1 MRRPFLYIIDTTLR
15 DGEQSPGVVI
25 SSAEKLRIA
34 EMLDELGV
42 DEVEAGTPAIG
53 YDEQKAISEIAHAG
67 FRFKTSCWC
76 RAKTEDILQ
85 AAKLGTQSV
94 NISLPVSDIQIE
106 TLGKTRA
113 WVLQEAKKMVSLARQ
128 HFSFVTLGAQDATR
142 SDSNF
147 LKEFIFYAH
156 DSGAGRVR
164 IADTLGCSD
173 PFEIFSLI
181 TELKNDFP
189 EVEFEFHGHN
199 DLGMATANAIAAIRA
214 GIECVSATVN
224 GLGERAGNSAL
235 EEIIA
240 FLNFKLNET
249 RFKSRVIHTLSSY
262 VACVSGTGISPN
274 KAVTGENAFRHES
287 GIHTSAILKNVKSY
301 QVLNP
306 NDFGMGNSEISFG
319 KHSGKAS
326 IANFFREKGLPLDEQ
341 TAQAILFLVKELVT
355 SSRKPVSGDELI
367 SIYHSMKEYM
377 KTVSDNDFKLNI

>member
-1 MRRPFLYIIDTTLR
+1 MVRPFPYIIDTTLR
-15 DGEQSPGVVI
+15 DGEQSPGVVY

-53 YDEQKAISEIAHAG
+53 YNEQKAISDIAHAG

-94 NISLPVSDIQIE
+94 NISLPVSDIQIG
-106 TLGKTRA
+106 TLGKTRT
-113 WVLQEAKKMVSLARQ
+113 WVLQEAGKVVTLARR
-128 HFSFVTLGAQDATR
+128 HFPFVTLGAQDATR
-142 SDSNF
+142 ADSNF

-156 DSGAGRVR
+156 DSGADRVR
-164 IADTLGCSD
+164 IADTVGCSD

-189 EVEFEFHGHN
+189 DVEFEFHGHN
-199 DLGMATANAIAAIRA
+199 DLGMATANAVAAIRA
-214 GIECVSATVN
+214 GVGCVSATVN

-240 FLNFKLNET
+240 YISFKLNES
-249 RFKSRVIHTLSSY
+249 RFKTRVIHTLSSY
-262 VACVSGTGISPN
+262 VACISGTGIPAN
-274 KAVTGENAFRHES
+274 KAVSGENAFRHES
-287 GIHTSAILKNVKSY
+287 GIHTSAILKNIKSY

-306 NDFGMGNSEISFG
+306 DDFGMGAPVISFG

-326 IANFFREKGLPLDEQ
+326 VISFYKDKGLPVD
-341 TAQAILFLVKELVT
+341 AQVANVVLFLVKEIVASSKKAVTGEELV
-355 SSRKPVSGDELI
+355 
-367 SIYHSMKEYM
+367 SIYHDVKKYM
-377 KTVSDNDFKLNI
+377 MVVPDNGFYRDI